1 MLLWAQVLFNG
12 SEYANLE
19 MVWFTSRDPKACSA
33 LAQVEIHT
41 GPIAQELAVDMPG
54 TDSYYVD
61 ERKLL
66 AHPEAAVIAKCA
78 GIP

>member
-1 MLLWAQVLFNG
+1 
-12 SEYANLE
+12 
-19 MVWFTSRDPKACSA
+19 
-33 LAQVEIHT
+33 
-41 GPIAQELAVDMPG
+41 MPG